1 MWQQICNDF
10 LSYTLESFSHDTVL
24 PAGTYVKKF
33 PGFTASWM
41 GEGMLSFVPHNDAGN
56 NYESNKVL
64 IVSVAIHGNETA
76 PLELANQWIKQI
88 FLSELKPGLPVFFII
103 GNIEAI
109 LSGQRFI
116 ELNLNRLFNE
126 QTRLINEQDAEIKSE
141 QQRAKFI
148 MCQLEKFTAKFSQ
161 ASFIHFDLHTAIR
174 KSLHEKFL
182 VLPFND
188 HQTSSEK
195 LLQFWSD
202 AGLTAALQS
211 HAPASTFSYYT
222 RSNLNAISATV
233 ELGQVAALG
242 ENDLSRL
249 TLTDQAVK
257 ALITAADWPKLSHQ
271 SMLTL
276 FQVKDEIIKTS
287 DKFKLNIGEDVAN
300 FTHFQKGFKLAED
313 ISSGYEYI
321 IQSEKDVI
329 VFPNTK
335 VPVGQ
340 RVALIAE

>member
-1 MWQQICNDF
+1 
-10 LSYTLESFSHDTVL
+10 
-24 PAGTYVKKF
+24 
-33 PGFTASWM
+33 
-41 GEGMLSFVPHNDAGN
+41 MLSFVPHNDAGN
-56 NYESNKVL
+56 HYESNKVL
-64 IVSVAIHGNETA
+64 IVSAAIHGNETA
-76 PLELANQWIKQI
+76 PLELVNQWIKQI
-88 FLSELKPGLPVFFII
+88 FSSELKPGLPIFFII

-126 QTRLINEQDAEIKSE
+126 QTRLINEQDEMKAE
-141 QQRAKFI
+141 QRRAKVI

-182 VLPFND
+182 VLPFNK
-188 HQTSSEK
+188 HQISSKK

-222 RSNLNAISATV
+222 RSSLNAISATV
-233 ELGQVAALG
+233 ELGRVAALG

-249 TLTDQAVK
+249 SLTDQAVK
-257 ALITAADWPKLSHQ
+257 ALITEADWPKLSHQ

-300 FTHFQKGFKLAED
+300 FTHFLKGFKLAED
-313 ISSGYEYI
+313 SSSGYEYI
-321 IQSEKDVI
+321 IQSEKEVI
-329 VFPNTK
+329 VFPNIK